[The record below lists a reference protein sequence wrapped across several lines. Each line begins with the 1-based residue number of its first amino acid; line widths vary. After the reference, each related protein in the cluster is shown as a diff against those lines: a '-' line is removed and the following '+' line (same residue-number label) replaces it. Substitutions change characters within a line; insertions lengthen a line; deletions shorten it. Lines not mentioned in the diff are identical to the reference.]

1 MKIDFL
7 NELVDLLG
15 STGVTPEQYMIEHSL
30 FFDEDVVN
38 NAFDEM
44 LINVK
49 NNKPVPV
56 RKSTKQ
62 GVVYQNGQQKLWKS
76 IYQDVPDLEVTI
88 DSDGNREVRALINRL
103 TGITI
108 SQGANSSI
116 MFGKISHI
124 WGEAINPLFFTA
136 LWNVVIVPAYVNDV
150 LDKNDATHPFVSKIK
165 EIYKAICW
173 TKYDV
178 ENKLAKLGLTKQ
190 EIDKYAPNVS
200 VLNGITYKLK
210 TIPMNSTGRGGNG
223 SPRRHYTINGTGN
236 YSMYQVIE
244 EFAKDQMK
252 QGKTIQEV
260 DDICWKYAGTGKKK
274 VLLSDDKTKVYRYQ
288 HERDGKTYP
297 HYHEFGFNGKSYYSM
312 KEWGGDENGNF
323 PKLMNGINKDYPG
336 FQIEE
341 IMS

>member
-44 LINVK
+44 LNNVK

-150 LDKNDATHPFVSKIK
+150 LDKNDATNPFVSKIK

-178 ENKLAKLGLTKQ
+178 ENKLAKLGLTDQ
-190 EIDKYAPNVS
+190 EIGKYAPNVS
-200 VLNGITYKLK
+200 VLNGITYNIK
-210 TIPMNSTGRGGNG
+210 TIPMKTQQRGNG
-223 SPRRHYTINGTGN
+223 NEDPPIRDYQTYTVNGNGPLPKGRVAKEAVRLYSRLYPKKNGATVVNDWLALNVRVPHFIETQADFNNRINLARDPRAANRSEQIQLPCGDIVYVSNQYTP
-236 YSMYQVIE
+236 E
-244 EFAKDQMK
+244 R
-252 QGKTIQEV
+252 IQ
-260 DDICWKYAGTGKKK
+260 D
-274 VLLSDDKTKVYRYQ
+274 LMTKVNAQ
-288 HERDGKTYP
+288 P
-297 HYHEFGFNGKSYYSM
+297 
-312 KEWGGDENGNF
+312 WG
-323 PKLMNGINKDYPG
+323 I
-336 FQIEE
+336 I
-341 IMS
+341 IS

>member
-7 NELVDLLG
+7 DELVALLG

-30 FFDEDVVN
+30 FFDEDVVDK
-38 NAFDEM
+38 AFDEM
-44 LINVK
+44 LNNINT
-49 NNKPVPV
+49 NKPVPV

-76 IYQDVPDLEVTI
+76 IYQDVPDLVVTI

-136 LWNVVIVPAYVNDV
+136 LWNIVIVPAYINDV
-150 LDKNDATHPFVSKIK
+150 LDKNDDTHSFVSRIK

-178 ENKLAKLGLTKQ
+178 ENKLTKIGLTKQ

-200 VLNGITYKLK
+200 VLNSVTYKIK
-210 TIPMNSTGRGGNG
+210 IIPMKTQQKRIVVDPPIRNYQTYTVNGNG
-223 SPRRHYTINGTGN
+223 PFPKGRVAKEAVRLYSRLYPKKNGATVVKDWLALNVRVPHFIETQADYNNRINLARDPRAANRSEQIQLPCRDIVYVSNQYTP
-236 YSMYQVIE
+236 E
-244 EFAKDQMK
+244 R
-252 QGKTIQEV
+252 IQ
-260 DDICWKYAGTGKKK
+260 D
-274 VLLSDDKTKVYRYQ
+274 LMTKVNAQ
-288 HERDGKTYP
+288 P
-297 HYHEFGFNGKSYYSM
+297 
-312 KEWGGDENGNF
+312 WG
-323 PKLMNGINKDYPG
+323 I
-336 FQIEE
+336 I
-341 IMS
+341 IS

>member
-7 NELVDLLG
+7 DELVALLG

-30 FFDEDVVN
+30 FFDENVVDK
-38 NAFDEM
+38 AFDEM
-44 LINVK
+44 LNNIK
-49 NNKPVPV
+49 MNKPVPV

-76 IYQDVPDLEVTI
+76 IYQDVSDLEVTI

-108 SQGANSSI
+108 SQGVNSSI

-136 LWNVVIVPAYVNDV
+136 LWNVVIVPAYINDV
-150 LDKNDATHPFVSKIK
+150 LDKNDDTHPFVSRIK

-178 ENKLAKLGLTKQ
+178 KNKLTKLGLTKQ

-200 VLNGITYKLK
+200 VLDDITYDNIKIISMRTRRREDEDDDGIRDYQTYTVNGRGPFPKGKVAKEAIQLYAQNNPGKNGTTIINDWLALNVNVPHFIETQTDYDNRIALSRDPRAANRSEQIQLPCGDVVYVSNQYTPQRIQDLMTKVNAQPWGIT
-210 TIPMNSTGRGGNG
+210 I
-223 SPRRHYTINGTGN
+223 
-236 YSMYQVIE
+236 
-244 EFAKDQMK
+244 A
-252 QGKTIQEV
+252 
-260 DDICWKYAGTGKKK
+260 
-274 VLLSDDKTKVYRYQ
+274 
-288 HERDGKTYP
+288 
-297 HYHEFGFNGKSYYSM
+297 
-312 KEWGGDENGNF
+312 
-323 PKLMNGINKDYPG
+323 
-336 FQIEE
+336 
-341 IMS
+341 

>member
-7 NELVDLLG
+7 DELVALLG

-30 FFDEDVVN
+30 FFDKDVVDK
-38 NAFDEM
+38 AFDEM
-44 LINVK
+44 LNNINT
-49 NNKPVPV
+49 NKPVPV

-76 IYQDVPDLEVTI
+76 IYQDVPDLVVTI

-136 LWNVVIVPAYVNDV
+136 LWNIVIVPAYINDV
-150 LDKNDATHPFVSKIK
+150 LDKNDDTHSFVSRIK

-178 ENKLAKLGLTKQ
+178 ENKLTRIGFTKQ
-190 EIDKYAPNVS
+190 EIDKYAPNIF
-200 VLNGITYKLK
+200 VLNGITYKLQ
-210 TIPMNSTGRGGNG
+210 TIPMNTARRRGG
-223 SPRRHYTINGTGN
+223 PRRQYTINGTGN
-236 YSMYQVIE
+236 YSMYDVMGK
-244 EFAKDQMK
+244 FAIYRM
-252 QGKTIQEV
+252 GKGETI
-260 DDICWKYAGTGKKK
+260 DDVNKFAEGYTNSSICFF
-274 VLLSDDKTKVYRYQ
+274 SDDKTKVYRWQ
-288 HERDGKTYP
+288 LQKDNGTYCD
-297 HYHEFGFNGKSYYSM
+297 HFYKFSYMGVDYFST
-312 KEWGGDENGNF
+312 KELGGDEKGKF
-323 PKLMNGINKDYPG
+323 AKLMKGINEDNPD
-336 FQIEE
+336 FQIVE
-341 IMS
+341 I